1 MRRPRPSASSPTAVT
16 DSRGWTSSVPS
27 APNDSSEDVQRIRI
41 GRLVCGRGH
50 EAPGGIGAPGGR
62 VTAKRYNEI
71 VSAPHSSRSEE
82 NTSELQSLI
91 RISYDVFCLNK
102 KHIIKIHVY
111 SLHHA
116 FTILH
121 QPKRIQPQTPIHR

>member
-50 EAPGGIGAPGGR
+50 DAPGGIGAPGGR
-62 VTAKRYNEI
+62 VTAKRYNDI
-71 VSAPHSSRSEE
+71 VSAPHSSRPPGLLLDPRPPPYRSAAARTQERLVG
-82 NTSELQSLI
+82 NGWYT
-91 RISYDVFCLNK
+91 
-102 KHIIKIHVY
+102 
-111 SLHHA
+111 
-116 FTILH
+116 
-121 QPKRIQPQTPIHR
+121 